1 MFDFLFTKISARVGR
16 FFAFIALTLILI
28 LAGCRSARAPMILET
43 VHYVRDTVIHTR
55 ADTLRICER
64 APADTVRVE
73 NERIKVE
80 LVRDTVT
87 HYLRGYAI
95 AKPETVTVTKEN
107 VVYKV
112 VNAPPLPEAP
122 PAAWYETAFQYVTY
136 GFAVIGVT
144 ATGFFLKNVFFP
156 TEYRL
161 AG

>member
-1 MFDFLFTKISARVGR
+1 
-16 FFAFIALTLILI
+16 
-28 LAGCRSARAPMILET
+28 MILET

>member
-1 MFDFLFTKISARVGR
+1 MFDFLFTIISPKVGR
-16 FFAFIALTLILI
+16 FLAFIALTIL
-28 LAGCRSARAPMILET
+28 LLFAGCRSARAPVVMET
-43 VHYVRDTVIHTR
+43 VHYIRDTVVHTR

-112 VNAPPLPEAP
+112 VNPPPLPDAP
-122 PAAWYETAFQYVTY
+122 PKAWYQTAFQYVTY
-136 GFAVIGVT
+136 AFAGLGVIS
-144 ATGFFLKNVFFP
+144 TGLFIKNVLFP
-156 TEYRL
+156 TTYRL